1 MTRDERNAADG
12 CFSTACC
19 YETGVVKS
27 QIITISFKSKQIGQ
41 RVASTMNQT
50 VIRGLGTNS
59 IQ

>member
-1 MTRDERNAADG
+1 MSATQQM
-12 CFSTACC
+12 
-19 YETGVVKS
+19 GVFQQPAVMKRALS
-27 QIITISFKSKQIGQ
+27 SHKLITQFFKPKQIGQ